1 MTMRIAKSV
10 FMLTLLFLFA
20 APSFAQ
26 TSDED
31 AIRARALDYAEGWY
45 AGDGDRMA
53 RALHPELAKRIAV
66 VDKVGKP
73 ALQSMN
79 AEQLIAGTRKGYGK
93 NTPPEKQLKDV
104 KILDVFRNAATV
116 RLEME
121 GWIDYL
127 HLAKFGEEWKIV
139 NVLWEKK

>member
-1 MTMRIAKSV
+1 MTMRNAKSV
-10 FMLTLLFLFA
+10 MLTLLVLFA
-20 APSFAQ
+20 GASVAHA
-26 TSDED
+26 SDED

-45 AGDGDRMA
+45 TGDGDRMA

-66 VDKVGKP
+66 VDKEGKP

-93 NTPPEKQLKDV
+93 NTPADKQVKDV
-104 KILDVFRNAATV
+104 KILDIFRNAATV

-127 HLAKFGEEWKIV
+127 HLAKFGDEWKIV
-139 NVLWEKK
+139 NVLWAKK

>member
-1 MTMRIAKSV
+1 MRSL
-10 FMLTLLFLFA
+10 FTLLLFA
-20 APSFAQ
+20 VATFAHA
-26 TSDED
+26 SDED
-31 AIRARALDYAEGWY
+31 AIRARTLDYAEGWY
-45 AGDGDRMA
+45 SGDGERMA

-66 VDKVGKP
+66 VDKEGKP

-139 NVLWEKK
+139 NVLWERKK

>member
-1 MTMRIAKSV
+1 MRNAKSGV
-10 FMLTLLFLFA
+10 LFA
-20 APSFAQ
+20 LLLLVPAALAHA
-26 TSDED
+26 SDED

-45 AGDGDRMA
+45 SGDGDRMA

-66 VDKVGKP
+66 VDKNGQP

-79 AEQLIAGTRKGYGK
+79 AEQLIAGTRKGFGK

-104 KILDVFRNAATV
+104 KILDVFHNAATV

-127 HLAKFGEEWKIV
+127 HLAKFGDEWKIV
-139 NVLWEKK
+139 NVLWEKKKK

>member
-1 MTMRIAKSV
+1 MKP
-10 FMLTLLFLFA
+10 TLLFTLLLFA
-20 APSFAQ
+20 AAPSALA
-26 TSDED
+26 SDED

-45 AGDGDRMA
+45 SGDGDRMA
-53 RALHPELAKRIAV
+53 RSLHPELAKRIAV
-66 VDKVGKP
+66 VDKEGKP

-104 KILDVFRNAATV
+104 KILDIFHNAATV

-139 NVLWEKK
+139 NVLWERKN